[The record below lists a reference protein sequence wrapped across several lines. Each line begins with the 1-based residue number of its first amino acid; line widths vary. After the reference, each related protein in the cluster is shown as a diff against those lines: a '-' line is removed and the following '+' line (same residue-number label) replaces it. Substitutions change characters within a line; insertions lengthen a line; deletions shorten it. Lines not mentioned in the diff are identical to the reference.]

1 MRLAPGDGRIDGRV
15 ATGRVL
21 IDGTRSGEVSDEV
34 LRHRRHLAADG
45 VVVPVIAVSR
55 QEGRVAGTP
64 DVITRGVVV
73 DERTQTLLEQLPQL
87 LAEVVAGAS
96 PDERSTQGLLAERV
110 RIELER
116 VFRKQV
122 GRRPF
127 VLPVITEI

>member
-1 MRLAPGDGRIDGRV
+1 M
-15 ATGRVL
+15 
-21 IDGTRSGEVSDEV
+21 
-34 LRHRRHLAADG
+34 
-45 VVVPVIAVSR
+45 PVIAVRR
-55 QEGRVAGTP
+55 QDGRVTGTP
-64 DVITRGVVV
+64 DVIIRGVVL

-87 LAEVVAGAS
+87 LAEVVAGGS
-96 PDERSTQGLLAERV
+96 PDERSTRGLLAERV